1 MHAHSL
7 LLHDC
12 DISRK
17 SLVKIKLLIYTR
29 KLGITIFWREVIK
42 SKGEISLMEVINVC
56 EIIDTIIRTL
66 GLFLHKSI
74 DHTTVSLWINNK
86 LRRQTNDLNSFT
98 TIIAKKL

>member
-7 LLHDC
+7 LLNDC

-29 KLGITIFWREVIK
+29 RLGITIFWREVIK
-42 SKGEISLMEVINVC
+42 SKGEISLVEVINVY

-74 DHTTVSLWINNK
+74 DHTTVSL
-86 LRRQTNDLNSFT
+86 
-98 TIIAKKL
+98 

>member
-17 SLVKIKLLIYTR
+17 SLVKIK
-29 KLGITIFWREVIK
+29 TIFWREVIK
-42 SKGEISLMEVINVC
+42 SKGEISLMEVINVY

-74 DHTTVSLWINNK
+74 DHTTVSL
-86 LRRQTNDLNSFT
+86 
-98 TIIAKKL
+98 